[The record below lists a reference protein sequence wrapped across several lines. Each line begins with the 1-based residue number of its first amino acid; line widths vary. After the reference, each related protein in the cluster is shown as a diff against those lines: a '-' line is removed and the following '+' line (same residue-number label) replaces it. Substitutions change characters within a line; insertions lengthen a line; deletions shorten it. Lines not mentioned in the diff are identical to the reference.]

1 MATFDP
7 GEPSTLPELTGALTR
22 LVTGGVSWL
31 APMSDSAFFAP
42 QGQAW
47 SPAEHIRHLRKSS
60 APLVTA
66 FKLPQFML
74 RLRFG
79 SRSGPSRSFAG
90 VRELYLAKLGTG
102 FTAGPFTPGA
112 EAPPANPADRR
123 NEIINAWTGVTVELT
138 NAIGSWSEAEL
149 DRHQLPHPA
158 LGDLSVR
165 EMLAFTVYHTAH
177 HLRRIEERS
186 AVTR

>member
-7 GEPSTLPELTGALTR
+7 GEPRTLPELTGTLTR
-22 LVTGGVSWL
+22 LVTTGVSFL
-31 APMSDSAFFAP
+31 ALMSDAAFFAP

-47 SPAEHIRHLRKSS
+47 SPAEHVRHLRKSS

-66 FKLPQFML
+66 FKLPRFML

-79 SRSGPSRSFAG
+79 SRRAPSRSFAE
-90 VRELYLAKLGTG
+90 VRTVYLAKIKEG
-102 FTAGPFTPGA
+102 FQAGSYAPSA
-112 EAPPANPADRR
+112 EAPPSNPTDRR
-123 NEIINAWTGVTVELT
+123 NEIVNAWTGVTVELT
-138 NAIGSWSEAEL
+138 NAIGSWSEPEL

-158 LGDLSVR
+158 IGNLSVR

-177 HLRRIEERS
+177 HLMRIEER
-186 AVTR
+186 AAGRA